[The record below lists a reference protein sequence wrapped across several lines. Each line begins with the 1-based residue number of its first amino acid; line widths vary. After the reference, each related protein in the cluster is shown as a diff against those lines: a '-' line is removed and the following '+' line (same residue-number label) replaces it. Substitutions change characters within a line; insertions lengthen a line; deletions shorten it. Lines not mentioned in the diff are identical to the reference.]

1 MLVETSRA
9 IRENIVSLEAISL
22 ESHEESRV
30 LRRIA
35 QQTEKDSITLK
46 TLTFIATVYL
56 PASLIAVSSVS
67 F

>member
-1 MLVETSRA
+1 MLAETSSA
-9 IRENIVSLEAISL
+9 IRKNIVSLEAISL
-22 ESHEESRV
+22 ESHEESRA

-46 TLTFIATVYL
+46 TLTFITTVYL

-67 F
+67 S